1 MFNVEDIRKDLPMLI
16 NYPER
21 VYFDNGAT
29 TFKPYSVINAVNEFY
44 TKNTSNVHRGD
55 YDISFMVSNE
65 YDETRKVVADFINC
79 EVNEVVFTSGATA
92 SLNQAAMYGLEHL
105 KENDVILTTLSEH
118 ASSIL
123 PWFNVCSKTGAK
135 IEYIKLDNEGKLDLD
150 TFKTQMNE
158 NVKVVLIA
166 HISNVLGHI
175 HPIKEISKIVHD
187 YNGVLI
193 VDGAQSVPHI
203 KVDVK
208 DMGIDM
214 LAFSAHKMC
223 GPSGIGILYGRYDLL
238 ESMEPLIYGGGSNS
252 RFLSCGNLYLKET
265 PYKFEAGTPNIEGIL
280 GLKQAILYLNKIGM
294 DNIHEYEVKLKNY
307 MIEKLSELD
316 NIEIYNPHVDTSI
329 ISFNAKGV
337 FAQDAGSFLN
347 SRNIS
352 VRSGNHC
359 AKLLVDLINQ
369 NDTVRASM
377 YFYNTFEEIDRFI
390 EAAKDISLENAIDIF
405 F

>member
-1 MFNVEDIRKDLPMLI
+1 MFNVEDIRKDFPMLI

-187 YNGVLI
+187 
-193 VDGAQSVPHI
+193 
-203 KVDVK
+203 
-208 DMGIDM
+208 
-214 LAFSAHKMC
+214 
-223 GPSGIGILYGRYDLL
+223 
-238 ESMEPLIYGGGSNS
+238 
-252 RFLSCGNLYLKET
+252 
-265 PYKFEAGTPNIEGIL
+265 
-280 GLKQAILYLNKIGM
+280 
-294 DNIHEYEVKLKNY
+294 
-307 MIEKLSELD
+307 
-316 NIEIYNPHVDTSI
+316 
-329 ISFNAKGV
+329 
-337 FAQDAGSFLN
+337 
-347 SRNIS
+347 
-352 VRSGNHC
+352 
-359 AKLLVDLINQ
+359 
-369 NDTVRASM
+369 
-377 YFYNTFEEIDRFI
+377 
-390 EAAKDISLENAIDIF
+390 
-405 F
+405 